1 MNALPDFLIII
12 AAVFALGAVIALILS
27 GFYGTAY
34 QSKLSE
40 LEKHMRTTNGEPDD
54 DHAHSSSRI

>member
-12 AAVFALGAVIALILS
+12 ACIFAAGAVIALFLS

-40 LEKHMRTTNGEPDD
+40 LEKHMRTTSGEPSDD
-54 DHAHSSSRI
+54 RVHSSSHL